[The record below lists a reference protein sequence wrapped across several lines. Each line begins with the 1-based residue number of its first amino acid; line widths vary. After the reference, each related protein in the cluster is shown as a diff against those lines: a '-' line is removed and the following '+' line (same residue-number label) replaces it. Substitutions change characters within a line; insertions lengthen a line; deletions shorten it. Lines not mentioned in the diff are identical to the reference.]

1 VRFGVYEI
9 RSGNSMDIRHVLSII
24 RNQVK
29 PAVVIFFL
37 LTLITGIFYP
47 LLITGIAQVV
57 FPVQA
62 NGNLIFHDGNI
73 IGSALIG
80 QPFTSPGYFWGRPS
94 ATSPVPYNAGLSSGS
109 NLGPSNPA
117 LSSTVKARVEVLRAA
132 DPANTLPIPV
142 DLVTASGSGLDP
154 DISVA
159 AAYYQVHR
167 IAHQRNLSDENVHSL
182 VTSHIEPRQFAIFG
196 EPRVN
201 VLKLNLALD
210 DMSTTHIVPSSP
222 VQVDP
227 VPPDTSGL
235 RIPDWIVLVLFFS
248 VFVVTVVPLGRF
260 MVKVLKGEPHL
271 LSPVTGPLE
280 HRLLAWSQVN
290 ADDEMDWKTFAIA
303 MMVFSLVGI
312 IFLFVLQLAQSVLPL
327 NPAGAG
333 SPSWDLAFNTAVSFV
348 TNTNWQAYAGETG
361 VSYLTQMM
369 GLCVQNFTSAATGLA
384 VLVGLAYGL
393 SRRSASTIGNFWVLL
408 IRSVMILLPL
418 SIIIALILVSQG
430 TVQTLGGPVTVP
442 LLDPVKD
449 ASGALVTTQIL
460 PLGPAASQIAIKQLG
475 VNGGGFFNTNSA
487 HPFENPTPFANF
499 IEIIVILLIP
509 AALCYSFGR
518 MVRAGRKGVS
528 ILIAMT
534 LIFLPLLGIAIWAEL
549 GSNPAFTGMGIDQT
563 TTDLQPGGNMEGK
576 EVRFGIMPSALF
588 SVVTTAA
595 SCGAVNS
602 MHDSFTPLGGFVQLL
617 MMQFGEVVYG
627 GIGSGLYGMLVFLII
642 AMFIAG
648 LMVGRTPEYLGKKIE
663 PQEMAIATIIIL
675 IPIFLILIGTA
686 VAVLVDPGK
695 TAILNPGPHGFSE
708 ILYAF
713 TSASQNNGS
722 AFGGLS
728 ANSVFYNIAT
738 AVCMFIGRFGI
749 AILTLALAGSLVVKK
764 IVPVGEGTLSDHRPL
779 FIIWLVF
786 VVVIIGALS
795 FLPAL
800 ALGPLVEHLMLGGGV

>member
-1 VRFGVYEI
+1 
-9 RSGNSMDIRHVLSII
+9 MDLRPVPSII
-24 RNQVK
+24 RNQLK

-47 LLITGIAQVV
+47 LFITGIAQVV

-62 NGNLIFHDGNI
+62 NGNLIVHDGNVV
-73 IGSALIG
+73 GSALIG

-117 LSSTVKARVEVLRAA
+117 LTSAVKARVEVFHTA

-142 DLVTASGSGLDP
+142 DLVTTSGSGLDP

-159 AAYYQVHR
+159 AAYYQIHR
-167 IAHQRNLSDENVHSL
+167 IARERNISEENVKAL
-182 VTSHIEPRQFAIFG
+182 VTSHIEPRQFGIFG

-210 DMSTTHIVPSSP
+210 DMSTTHIVPSFL
-222 VQVDP
+222 VQADP
-227 VPPDTSGL
+227 LPRDASGL
-235 RIPDWIVLVLFFS
+235 RIPDWVVLILFMG
-248 VFVVTVVPLGRF
+248 VFIVTVVPLGRF

-271 LSPVTGPLE
+271 LSPVTGSLE
-280 HRLLAWSQVN
+280 YRLLAWSQVK

-312 IFLFVLQLAQSVLPL
+312 VFLFVLQLAQPILPL
-327 NPAGAG
+327 NPAGVG
-333 SPSWDLAFNTAVSFV
+333 SPSWDLALNTAVSFV
-348 TNTNWQAYAGETG
+348 SNTNWQAYAGETG
-361 VSYLTQMM
+361 VSYLTQMV

-384 VLVGLAYGL
+384 VLIGLAYGL

-449 ASGALVTTQIL
+449 ASGALVTSQTI

-499 IEIIVILLIP
+499 IEIIAILLIP

-518 MVRAGRKGVS
+518 MVGAGRKGVS

-549 GSNPAFTGMGIDQT
+549 GSNPTFTGMGIDQT

-627 GIGSGLYGMLVFLII
+627 GIGSGLYGMIVFLII

-663 PQEMAIATIIIL
+663 PPEMAIATIIIL

-722 AFGGLS
+722 AFAGLS
-728 ANSVFYNIAT
+728 VNSVFYNLAT
-738 AVCMFIGRFGI
+738 VICMFIGRFGI

-764 IVPVGEGTLSDHRPL
+764 IVPSGEGTLSDHRPL

>member
-1 VRFGVYEI
+1 MTNEPVQTMI
-9 RSGNSMDIRHVLSII
+9 RK
-24 RNQVK
+24 QAK
-29 PAVVIFFL
+29 PALVIFFL
-37 LTLITGIFYP
+37 LTILAGIIYP

-62 NGNLIFHDGNI
+62 NGNLIVHDGNVV
-73 IGSALIG
+73 GSALIG

-117 LSSTVKARVEVLRAA
+117 LTRAVNTRVEALHAV

-142 DLVTASGSGLDP
+142 DLVTASASGLDP

-167 IAHQRNLSDENVHSL
+167 IARERNMNEDEVNTL
-182 VTSHIEPRQFAIFG
+182 VNRYIEPRQFWIFG

-210 DMSTTHIVPSSP
+210 DMIANHVVPSSP
-222 VQVDP
+222 VQ
-227 VPPDTSGL
+227 PDTTLPHEAGL
-235 RIPDWIVLVLFFS
+235 RIPDWIYLVLFIG

-260 MVKVLKGEPHL
+260 MVRVLKGESHL
-271 LSPVTGPLE
+271 LSPITGPLE

-312 IFLFVLQLAQSVLPL
+312 VFLFILQLAQPILPL
-327 NPAGAG
+327 NPAGVG
-333 SPSWDLAFNTAVSFV
+333 SPSWDLALNTAVSFV

-369 GLCVQNFTSAATGLA
+369 GLCVQNFTSAGMGLA
-384 VLVGLAYGL
+384 VLVGLTYGL
-393 SRRSASTIGNFWVLL
+393 SRRSSSTIGNFWVLL

-430 TVQTLGGPVTVP
+430 TVQTFSGPVTVP

-449 ASGALVTTQIL
+449 ASGALVTTQTI

-475 VNGGGFFNTNSA
+475 VNGGGFFATNSA
-487 HPFENPTPFANF
+487 HPFENPTPFTNF
-499 IEIIVILLIP
+499 IEVIAILLIP
-509 AALCYSFGR
+509 SALCYSFGR
-518 MVRAGRKGVS
+518 MVGAGRKGVS

-534 LIFLPLLGIAIWAEL
+534 LIFIPLLGFAIWAEL
-549 GSNPAFTGMGIDQT
+549 GGNPAFDGIGIDQT
-563 TTDLQPGGNMEGK
+563 TTDFQPGGNMEGK

-588 SVVTTAA
+588 SVVTTSA

-627 GIGSGLYGMLVFLII
+627 GIGSGLYGMLIFVII

-663 PQEMAIATIIIL
+663 PREITIATIIIL
-675 IPIFLILIGTA
+675 LPIFLILIGTA

-695 TAILNPGPHGFSE
+695 TAVLNPGPHGFSE

-722 AFGGLS
+722 AFAGLS
-728 ANSVFYNIAT
+728 ANSVFYNLMT
-738 AVCMFIGRFGI
+738 AVCMFTGRFGT
-749 AILTLALAGSLVVKK
+749 AILTLALAGSLVGKK

-786 VVVIIGALS
+786 VVIIIGALS

-800 ALGPLVEHLMLGGGV
+800 ALGPVVEHLMLGGGV

>member
-1 VRFGVYEI
+1 
-9 RSGNSMDIRHVLSII
+9 MDLRPVPSII
-24 RNQVK
+24 RNQLK
-29 PAVVIFFL
+29 PAIVIFLL

-47 LLITGIAQVV
+47 LFITGIAQVV

-62 NGNLIFHDGNI
+62 NGNLIVHDGTVA
-73 IGSALIG
+73 GSALIG

-94 ATSPVPYNAGLSSGS
+94 ATVPVPYNAGLSSGS

-117 LSSTVKARVEVLRAA
+117 LASAVKARVEALHAA

-167 IAHQRNLSDENVHSL
+167 IARERDLGETDVKTL
-182 VTSHIEPRQFAIFG
+182 VTSQIEPRQFGIFG

-210 DMSTTHIVPSSP
+210 DMSTTHIAPSFP
-222 VQVDP
+222 AQADP
-227 VPPDTSGL
+227 VSPDGSGL
-235 RIPDWIVLVLFFS
+235 RIPDWIVLILFIG
-248 VFVVTVVPLGRF
+248 VFIVTVVPLGRF

-271 LSPVTGPLE
+271 LSPVTSPLE
-280 HRLLAWSQVN
+280 HRLLAWSQVK

-303 MMVFSLVGI
+303 MMVFSFVGI
-312 IFLFVLQLAQSVLPL
+312 VFLFVLQLAQPVLPL
-327 NPAGAG
+327 NPSGAG
-333 SPSWDLAFNTAVSFV
+333 SPSWDLALNTAVSFV

-361 VSYLTQMM
+361 VSYLTQMI

-408 IRSVMILLPL
+408 VRSVMILLPL

-449 ASGALVTTQIL
+449 ASGALVTTQTI

-499 IEIIVILLIP
+499 IEIIAILLIP

-518 MVRAGRKGVS
+518 LVGAGRKGVS

-534 LIFLPLLGIAIWAEL
+534 IIFLPLLGLAIWAEL

-563 TTDLQPGGNMEGK
+563 TTVLQPGGNMEGK

-627 GIGSGLYGMLVFLII
+627 GIGSGLYGMLIFVII

-663 PQEMAIATIIIL
+663 PREMAIATIIIL

-728 ANSVFYNIAT
+728 VNSPFYNLMT
-738 AVCMFIGRFGI
+738 AASMFIGRFGI
-749 AILTLALAGSLVVKK
+749 AVLTLALAGSLVVKK
-764 IVPVGEGTLSDHRPL
+764 IVPAGEGTLSDHRPL

-800 ALGPLVEHLMLGGGV
+800 ALGPIVERLMLGGGV

>member
-1 VRFGVYEI
+1 MD
-9 RSGNSMDIRHVLSII
+9 SGHALSII
-24 RNQVK
+24 RKQVK

-57 FPVQA
+57 FPVQS
-62 NGNLIFHDGNI
+62 NGNLIVHDGTVV
-73 IGSALIG
+73 GSALIG
-80 QPFTSPGYFWGRPS
+80 QPFVSPGYFWGRPS
-94 ATSPVPYNAGLSSGS
+94 ATSPVPYNAGHSSGS

-117 LSSTVKARVEVLRAA
+117 LTSAMNARVEALHAA

-142 DLVTASGSGLDP
+142 DLVTASASGLDP
-154 DISVA
+154 DISIA

-167 IAHQRNLSDENVHSL
+167 IARERNLSEDDVQAL
-182 VTSHIEPRQFAIFG
+182 VSSNIQSRQFGIFG

-201 VLKLNLALD
+201 VLMLNLALD
-210 DMSTTHIVPSSP
+210 DMSTTPVVPSLPIQPESTL
-222 VQVDP
+222 
-227 VPPDTSGL
+227 PPESGL
-235 RIPDWIVLVLFFS
+235 RIPDWIVLVLFIG

-260 MVKVLKGEPHL
+260 MVKVIKGEPHL
-271 LSPVTGPLE
+271 LSPFSKPLE
-280 HRLLAWSQVN
+280 HRLLAWSQVH
-290 ADDEMDWKTFAIA
+290 ADDEMDWKTFTIA
-303 MMVFSLVGI
+303 MIVFSLIGI
-312 IFLFVLQLAQSVLPL
+312 IFLFTLQLAQSALPL
-327 NPAGAG
+327 NPAGVG
-333 SPSWDLAFNTAVSFV
+333 SPSWDLALNTAVSFV

-369 GLCVQNFTSAATGLA
+369 GLCVQNFTSAATGMT
-384 VLVGLAYGL
+384 VLVGLTYGL
-393 SRRSASTIGNFWVLL
+393 SRRSSSTIGNFWVLL
-408 IRSVMILLPL
+408 IRSVMILLPI
-418 SIIIALILVSQG
+418 SIILALILVSQG
-430 TVQTLGGPVTVP
+430 TVQTLQGPVTVP
-442 LLDPVKD
+442 LLDPVWD
-449 ASGALVTTQIL
+449 ASGALITTQTL

-475 VNGGGFFNTNSA
+475 VNGGGFFATNSA
-487 HPFENPTPFANF
+487 HPFENPTPFSNF
-499 IEIIVILLIP
+499 IEIIAILLIP

-518 MVRAGRKGVS
+518 MVGAGRKGVS

-534 LIFLPLLGIAIWAEL
+534 LIFMPLLGFAIWAEL
-549 GSNPAFTGMGIDQT
+549 GGNPAFDRIGIDQV

-576 EVRFGIMPSALF
+576 EVRFGIMSSALF
-588 SVVTTAA
+588 SVVTTSA

-617 MMQFGEVVYG
+617 MMQLGEVVYG
-627 GIGSGLYGMLVFLII
+627 GIGSGLYGMLVFVII

-663 PQEMAIATIIIL
+663 PREITIATIIIL
-675 IPIFLILIGTA
+675 VPIFLILISTA

-695 TAILNPGPHGFSE
+695 TAVLNPGPHGFSE

-728 ANSVFYNIAT
+728 ANTVFYNLTT
-738 AVCMFIGRFGI
+738 AVCMFTGRFGT
-749 AILTLALAGSLVVKK
+749 ATLTLALAGSLVVKK
-764 IVPVGEGTLSDHRPL
+764 IVPAGEGTLSDHRPL

-786 VVVIIGALS
+786 VVIIIGALS

-800 ALGPLVEHLMLGGGV
+800 ALGPIVEQLMLGGGV

>member
-1 VRFGVYEI
+1 
-9 RSGNSMDIRHVLSII
+9 MDLRPVPSII
-24 RNQVK
+24 RNQLK
-29 PAVVIFFL
+29 PAIVIFLL

-47 LLITGIAQVV
+47 LFITGIAQVV

-62 NGNLIFHDGNI
+62 NGNLIVHDGTVA
-73 IGSALIG
+73 GSALIG

-94 ATSPVPYNAGLSSGS
+94 ATAPVPYNAGLSSGS

-117 LSSTVKARVEVLRAA
+117 LASAVKARVEALHAA

-167 IAHQRNLSDENVHSL
+167 IARERDLGETDVKAL
-182 VTSHIEPRQFAIFG
+182 VTSQIEPRQFGIFG

-210 DMSTTHIVPSSP
+210 DMSTTHIAPSFP
-222 VQVDP
+222 AQADP
-227 VPPDTSGL
+227 VSPDGSGL
-235 RIPDWIVLVLFFS
+235 RIPDWIVLILFIG
-248 VFVVTVVPLGRF
+248 VFIVTVVPLGRF

-271 LSPVTGPLE
+271 LSPVTSPLE
-280 HRLLAWSQVN
+280 HRLLAWSQVK

-303 MMVFSLVGI
+303 MMVFSFVGI
-312 IFLFVLQLAQSVLPL
+312 VFLFVLQLAQPVLPL
-327 NPAGAG
+327 NPSGAG
-333 SPSWDLAFNTAVSFV
+333 SPSWDLALNTAVSFV

-361 VSYLTQMM
+361 VSYLTQMI

-408 IRSVMILLPL
+408 VRSVMILLPL

-449 ASGALVTTQIL
+449 ASGALVTTQTI

-499 IEIIVILLIP
+499 IEIIAILLIP

-518 MVRAGRKGVS
+518 LVGAGRKGVS

-534 LIFLPLLGIAIWAEL
+534 IIFLPLLGLAIWAEL

-563 TTDLQPGGNMEGK
+563 TTVLQPGGNMEGK

-627 GIGSGLYGMLVFLII
+627 GIGSGLYGMLIFVII

-663 PQEMAIATIIIL
+663 PREMAIATIIIL

-728 ANSVFYNIAT
+728 VNSPFYNLMT
-738 AVCMFIGRFGI
+738 AASMFIGRFGI
-749 AILTLALAGSLVVKK
+749 AVLTLALAGSLVVKK
-764 IVPVGEGTLSDHRPL
+764 IVPAGEGTLSDHRPL

-800 ALGPLVEHLMLGGGV
+800 ALGPIVERLMLGGGV